1 VPLPEVIAS
10 HFPVVAKAEA
20 VYINHKEYDDLRP
33 YVLTTRRFS
42 DVVNWL
48 AALDLTNAY
57 APWLSSTGDLTA
69 NMEMFD
75 NIALDMAKDM
85 DANNRNQVHLV
96 KNPIQILFNAG
107 TSWYYGDIAPA
118 WTMIYGLKG
127 NTFLMFPSVTLNPPW
142 TKKYFVR
149 LSAIQVLGGDRQAAQ
164 AGGTFKGQS
173 FLSALLQYNFQ
184 LR

>member
-1 VPLPEVIAS
+1 M
-10 HFPVVAKAEA
+10 
-20 VYINHKEYDDLRP
+20 
-33 YVLTTRRFS
+33 
-42 DVVNWL
+42 

-57 APWLSSTGDLTA
+57 APWLSSTGDLSA
-69 NMEMFD
+69 NLEVFD

-85 DANNRNQVHLV
+85 DMSNRTQAHLL

-107 TSWYYGDIAPA
+107 TSWYYGDIAPT

-127 NTFLMFPSVTLNPPW
+127 RTFAMFPSVTLNPPW

-149 LSAIQVLGGDRQAAQ
+149 LSAIEIMGGDRQAAQ
-164 AGGTFKGQS
+164 NLGNFKGQS
-173 FLSALLQYNFQ
+173 FVSALLQYNFQ